1 MQLIEMT
8 VSGGHVQMLYAN
20 AATKDEATEWLEFRV
35 HSPARPNQLLGVIQK
50 TALHRVRELIDAE
63 NERFLALSAQ
73 LRE

>member
-8 VSGGHVQMLYAN
+8 VSGGHVRLLYAN
-20 AATKDEATEWLEFRV
+20 APTKDEASEWLEFRV
-35 HSPARPNQLLGVIQK
+35 HSPSRGNQRLGVIQQ

-63 NERFLALSAQ
+63 NERFVALSAQ

>member
-8 VSGGHVQMLYAN
+8 VSGGHVRLLYAN
-20 AATKDEATEWLEFRV
+20 AATKDEASEWLEFRV
-35 HSPARPNQLLGVIQK
+35 HSPSRGNQRLGAIQQ

-63 NERFLALSAQ
+63 NEHFVALSAQ